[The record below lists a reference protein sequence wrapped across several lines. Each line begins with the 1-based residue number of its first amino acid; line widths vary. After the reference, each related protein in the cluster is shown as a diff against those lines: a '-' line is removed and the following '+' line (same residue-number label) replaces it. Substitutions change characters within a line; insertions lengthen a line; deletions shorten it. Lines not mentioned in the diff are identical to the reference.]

1 MNIWFK
7 LFIILFFITPITK
20 AESTLTI
27 RSDESIQIGKFC
39 SILQDQDRTLKIEDV
54 VSRTNKFEAN
64 HQDVYSPPL
73 SHSAIWIKFEV
84 LNKTDKKL
92 LLEIANPTI
101 DHFEIYKVVDGK
113 IEHIQTG
120 GDEFPYQER
129 TYKINTFLIDLK
141 FPHNQKTTYY
151 IRYHSTEALF
161 IPLNIISLEALLEE
175 KQREDLSY
183 GLMYGVMMVMIIY
196 NFFLFLAL
204 RDRSYL
210 FYILYIV
217 FFGLTQTSW
226 HGTSFE
232 YLWPDS
238 PWFNNQSVF
247 IFPSLCGIFAMFFV
261 RNFLQTGDKLR
272 TWNRVGYVM
281 QSLAFVPIIISLSS
295 PFLPQKFIL
304 TNEYLVAFNTIIFS
318 PYMIIIGLKSLNLG
332 YKPARFFLFA
342 WLTLLIG
349 ISLYVCKSIGLLP
362 HNYFT
367 DSMIRIGFVMEN
379 ILLSFALGDRYNQ
392 MKKEHERAQNEII
405 QMLIEKDKIQD
416 QITKDLENKVNE
428 RTLALKS
435 LNNQLEERVNQRTTE
450 LNKAYSDLMEMHKEL
465 DTFIYRSSHDIKGPI
480 TTIMGLCNVGLMD
493 VKDVKAHEYFKKVFQ
508 TSEKTQNMLRR
519 ILSVT
524 EIKKTSPA
532 NNIIDFKLLIES
544 AILYLKRYEAFD
556 KVTFNLEIPGR
567 DFGFKSDFV
576 FLQLILINL
585 IENSIRYRGIQNDV
599 CEIGITVAKRGTI
612 VSIMVKDNGE
622 GIDDKYKERIF
633 DMFFRGNENSIGSG
647 LGLYIVKVVVE
658 KLNGSVHLLKN
669 HPNENIFE
677 ISIPFE
683 N

>member
-1 MNIWFK
+1 MRIGKSSFV
-7 LFIILFFITPITK
+7 FQ
-20 AESTLTI
+20 
-27 RSDESIQIGKFC
+27 DES
-39 SILQDQDRTLKIEDV
+39 RMLKIEDV
-54 VSRTNKFEAN
+54 VKRSPEFVAN
-64 HQDVYSPPL
+64 DQDVYSPPL
-73 SHSAIWIKFEV
+73 SHAAIWIRFDV

-101 DHFEIYKVVDGK
+101 DHFEIYKILHGK

-120 GDEFPYQER
+120 GDEFPYQHR
-129 TYKINTFLIDLK
+129 AYKINTFLVDLS
-141 FPHNQKTTYY
+141 FPQNQTATYY
-151 IRYHSTEALF
+151 IRYYSTEGLF
-161 IPLNIISLEALLEE
+161 IPLNIISLETLLEE
-175 KQREDLSY
+175 KQKEDLSY

-204 RDRSYL
+204 RDRSYIY
-210 FYILYIV
+210 YILYIV

-232 YLWPDS
+232 YLWPDY

-261 RNFLQTGDKLR
+261 RNFLQTGEKLQ

-281 QSLAFVPIIISLSS
+281 QSFAAIPIVLSLLS
-295 PFLPQKFIL
+295 PFLPESAIL
-304 TNEYLVAFNTIIFS
+304 TNEYIVAFNTVIFS
-318 PYMIIIGLKSLNLG
+318 PYMIIMGLKRYNQG
-332 YKPARFFLFA
+332 YKPSRFFLFA
-342 WLTLLIG
+342 WLTLLVG
-349 ISLYVCKSIGLLP
+349 ISLYVCKSLGFLP

-416 QITKDLENKVNE
+416 QITRDLENKVNE

-493 VKDVKAHEYFKKVFQ
+493 VKDVKAHDYFKKVFH

-524 EIKKTSPA
+524 EIKKTTPA
-532 NNIIDFKLLIES
+532 CNIIDFKLLVDS
-544 AILYLKRYEAFD
+544 ALLHLKRYEAFD
-556 KVTFNLEIPGR
+556 NIQLNIEVPGR

-585 IENSIRYRGIQNDV
+585 IENSIRYRGNQYEI
-599 CEIGITVAKRGTI
+599 CEIDILVKRRGGQVVI
-612 VSIMVKDNGE
+612 HVKDNGE
-622 GIDDKYKERIF
+622 GIDDKYKDKIF

-658 KLNGSVHLLKN
+658 KLNGSVHLVHNKSG
-669 HPNENIFE
+669 ENIFE
-677 ISIPFE
+677 VLIPFE